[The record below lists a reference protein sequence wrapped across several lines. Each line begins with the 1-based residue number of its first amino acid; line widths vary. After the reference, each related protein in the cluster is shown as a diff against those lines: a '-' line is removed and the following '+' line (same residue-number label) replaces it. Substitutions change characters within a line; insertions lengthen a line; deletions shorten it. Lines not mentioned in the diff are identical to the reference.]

1 VVAIAP
7 ADLVRITRA
16 RPVDAVAEDA

>member
-1 VVAIAP
+1 MAVLAP

-16 RPVDAVAEDA
+16 TAVDAVAENP